1 MKKLIWSNISRR
13 RNQSIL
19 TIVIT
24 AVTILTFVAVL
35 GICTTMD
42 KGLALSRRR
51 LGADMVLLPEF
62 ASMNDYDLIFTAN
75 PENVYMPMEVVEK
88 VKNIEGIEACSPQF
102 YSQTISG
109 ASCCSVGVDIRVI
122 GFDPKTDFILAPYFA
137 QKDFDTLEHDEIVVG
152 SNFANYAASSFIILG
167 QQFKVA
173 GELYPTGTG
182 MDNTIF
188 MNIDVARRVTAE
200 SEAMKDEWKDRD
212 VNDFISVVMVKLK
225 DGTDPAAFKKMLYKE
240 NLSVQCV
247 ATGSTIASLQDQLGV
262 TMRILV
268 MLWVALLIT
277 AALSLFGRF
286 NAMVRERRKEIGLM
300 RALGVKKKRIF
311 GLIVGEAMVMAAI
324 GGLGGGI
331 LGGIAVGPIMEE
343 LQKAFYITT
352 SLWGAGTAALCCLAG
367 LLLACA
373 LGFFAA
379 IIPAC
384 KSAAL
389 EPQTAIMRGDIN

>member
-1 MKKLIWSNISRR
+1 MYWPLELASKLEDAPWPATKEELIDYAMRS
-13 RNQSIL
+13 
-19 TIVIT
+19 
-24 AVTILTFVAVL
+24 
-35 GICTTMD
+35 
-42 KGLALSRRR
+42 
-51 LGADMVLLPEF
+51 GA
-62 ASMNDYDLIFTAN
+62 
-75 PENVYMPMEVVEK
+75 PMEVVEK

-137 QKDFDTLEHDEIVVG
+137 QKDFDTLEDDEIVVG

-247 ATGSTIASLQDQLGV
+247 ATGSTIAS
-262 TMRILV
+262 
-268 MLWVALLIT
+268 
-277 AALSLFGRF
+277 F
-286 NAMVRERRKEIGLM
+286 
-300 RALGVKKKRIF
+300 
-311 GLIVGEAMVMAAI
+311 
-324 GGLGGGI
+324 
-331 LGGIAVGPIMEE
+331 
-343 LQKAFYITT
+343 
-352 SLWGAGTAALCCLAG
+352 SLWSAGTAVLCWSRRL
-367 LLLACA
+367 
-373 LGFFAA
+373 
-379 IIPAC
+379 
-384 KSAAL
+384 
-389 EPQTAIMRGDIN
+389 Q